1 MQLGGAHERRQSWA
15 RAYRR
20 CNVPLVSAP
29 LDLRGDVVKLLH
41 ALIDVESVSGNETQI
56 ADLVEQSLQPFGQLT
71 VLRDGNVVVAR
82 TELGRS
88 ERVVIAGH
96 LDTVPIAG
104 NLPSWTTHDSA
115 GKEIIWG
122 RGACDMK
129 GGVAVQLSAAAALV
143 HPRRDVTW
151 VFYDNEE
158 VEESRNGLGRIAR
171 ERPEYLEGSFAV
183 LCEPTNARI
192 EGGCQGTMLLTV
204 ELTGVAAHSAR
215 AWMGHNAIHDAGPVL
230 QRLSSHQSQQIEVDG
245 LIYREGL
252 NAVRISGGIVGN
264 VIPDRCVIDVNYRF
278 APDKSPAEA
287 KDYVRQV
294 LDGYPVR
301 ILGVAGGAR
310 QKLDQPA
317 AAEFLRAVGGQAT
330 AKLGWTDVAR
340 FSAMGIP
347 AVNFGPGDPTKAHAD
362 DEFCP
367 ADDVVACRDALIRW
381 LSGPSG

>member
-1 MQLGGAHERRQSWA
+1 VR
-15 RAYRR
+15 
-20 CNVPLVSAP
+20 LVSAP
-29 LDLRGDVVKLLH
+29 LDLDGDVVELLR
-41 ALIDVESVSGNETQI
+41 ALIDIESVSGHEAEI
-56 ADLVEQSLQPFGQLT
+56 ADRVEQALRGYGHLE
-71 VLRDGNVVVAR
+71 VLRNGNVILAG
-82 TELGRS
+82 TELDRS

-115 GKEIIWG
+115 GRKIIWG

-129 GGVAVQLSAAAALV
+129 GGIAVQLSVAAAV
-143 HPRRDVTW
+143 TRPQRDIMW

-158 VEESRNGLGRIAR
+158 VEEYRNGLSRIAR
-171 ERPEYLEGSFAV
+171 EHPSYLSGDFAV

-192 EGGCQGTMLLTV
+192 EGGCQGSMQLQV
-204 ELTGVAAHSAR
+204 ELRGLAAHSAR
-215 AWMGHNAIHDAGPVL
+215 AWMGHNAIHDAGSVL
-230 QRLSSHQSQQIEVDG
+230 QRLASYQPRQIEVDG

-252 NAVRISGGIVGN
+252 NAVTIIGGIAGN
-264 VIPDRCVIDVNYRF
+264 VIPDRCVVEINYRF

-287 KDYVRQV
+287 EAYVREV
-294 LDGYPVR
+294 LDGYPIHVTD
-301 ILGVAGGAR
+301 VAAGAR
-310 QKLDQPA
+310 PGLDQPA
-317 AAEFLRAVGGQAT
+317 AAEFLLAVGGQAS

-347 AVNFGPGDPTKAHAD
+347 AVNFGPGDPSKAHAD

-381 LSGPSG
+381 LS